1 MSITLKN
8 RHLVLGL
15 LALFLLFGVVGY
27 IIGHRKADRLAEAEI
42 STLQGKIKAY
52 SYTIDSLQKY
62 AYEMEQVVTT
72 QKEAIAKGE
81 IEKRELKKLH
91 LKAVNEVTML
101 KGQIQILKDSV
112 PHDGDIIDTDVILI
126 DTEDE
131 EVMSKPAIVLP
142 FNFAERNKYYSFTG
156 GFDTTGKMMVDLS
169 VPLDITVWTG
179 YNKEEKEYKAV
190 ITSLNPVVK
199 INEIKSFKFDAP
211 KPKRFGIGAQVG
223 YGVSTTGLTPYIGL
237 GISYNLLTF

>member
-1 MSITLKN
+1 MAISIKTKYIVIGI
-8 RHLVLGL
+8 LVLLGL
-15 LALFLLFGVVGY
+15 FTLAGY
-27 IIGHRKADRLAEAEI
+27 IGGH
-42 STLQGKIKAY
+42 LQGDNRLKALTTRYESKIKAY

-156 GFDTTGKMMVDLS
+156 GFDITGKMMVDLS

-179 YNKEEKEYKAV
+179 YNKEEKEYRAV

-211 KPKRFGIGAQVG
+211 KPKRFGMGAQIG